1 MAPFIILLP
10 VLFYIAGVDGISVL
24 VWVNTTGTYG
34 YMFAYALV
42 AVASLI
48 VLRRMGKATPLVW
61 LTTVLSVVGM
71 AYVFYANVFPV
82 PTFPFNVL
90 PWIFLGLVLLAVIR
104 YVYLRRNR
112 PDVIARI
119 GNTEMETLGGIG

>member
-1 MAPFIILLP
+1 M
-10 VLFYIAGVDGISVL
+10 
-24 VWVNTTGTYG
+24 
-34 YMFAYALV
+34 
-42 AVASLI
+42 
-48 VLRRMGKATPLVW
+48 RKATPLVW

-82 PTFPFNVL
+82 PAFPFNVL